1 MLTEQPKRSHELS
14 KWYKMSNWRLVCR
27 NHDFHKKRSPIYGLK
42 NFCLIVKWRN
52 CLKKSFWNIA
62 AKLKLRVKH
71 EWQKK
76 RDFGEDR
83 EGSTDRDWHQ
93 KPPKNHLPTSLPCCL
108 SWQTSDLGL
117 SEWEQLKLVAWLDLA
132 SQDQVT
138 AASRSSKPVHQK
150 HGHLVPTPGDWWPVP
165 AVRAAKRRS
174 RSCWM
179 NWSHSTAECY
189 QPPPQHQPTLGPWSM
204 LRQEDAEV
212 SRQTILSRVF
222 WVVCEGVLSSPSSP
236 VL

>member
-1 MLTEQPKRSHELS
+1 MKEHQKCKEKNYFSLEKDTLLKLQQRKLKKNKSKSFKKSWVMLTEQPKRSHELS

-76 RDFGEDR
+76 RDFGEDK

-117 SEWEQLKLVAWLDLA
+117 SEWGWYDLDLALDPTFLHLLFLEQLKLVAWLDLA

-138 AASRSSKPVHQK
+138 AASRWCFRFSWIARATKS
-150 HGHLVPTPGDWWPVP
+150 VP
-165 AVRAAKRRS
+165 AR
-174 RSCWM
+174 
-179 NWSHSTAECY
+179 
-189 QPPPQHQPTLGPWSM
+189 
-204 LRQEDAEV
+204 
-212 SRQTILSRVF
+212 TIES
-222 WVVCEGVLSSPSSP
+222 E
-236 VL
+236 

>member
-1 MLTEQPKRSHELS
+1 MKEHQKCKEKNYFSLEKDTLLKLQQRKLKKNKSKSFKKSWVMLTEQPKRSHELS

-76 RDFGEDR
+76 RDFGEDKE

-93 KPPKNHLPTSLPCCL
+93 NH
-108 SWQTSDLGL
+108 
-117 SEWEQLKLVAWLDLA
+117 
-132 SQDQVT
+132 
-138 AASRSSKPVHQK
+138 HQ
-150 HGHLVPTPGDWWPVP
+150 
-165 AVRAAKRRS
+165 
-174 RSCWM
+174 
-179 NWSHSTAECY
+179 
-189 QPPPQHQPTLGPWSM
+189 
-204 LRQEDAEV
+204 
-212 SRQTILSRVF
+212 
-222 WVVCEGVLSSPSSP
+222 SSPNIPSLLPLLTDFWSWLKW
-236 VL
+236 VR

>member
-1 MLTEQPKRSHELS
+1 MSGRRSATLERT
-14 KWYKMSNWRLVCR
+14 KKVPWIATDIK
-27 NHDFHKKRSPIYGLK
+27 NHL
-42 NFCLIVKWRN
+42 
-52 CLKKSFWNIA
+52 
-62 AKLKLRVKH
+62 
-71 EWQKK
+71 
-76 RDFGEDR
+76 
-83 EGSTDRDWHQ
+83 
-93 KPPKNHLPTSLPCCL
+93 KNHLPTSLPCCL

>member
-62 AKLKLRVKH
+62 AKLKRELSMSGRRRSATF
-71 EWQKK
+71 ERTKK
-76 RDFGEDR
+76 KNREDV
-83 EGSTDRDWHQ
+83 DWR
-93 KPPKNHLPTSLPCCL
+93 KEKERKINHLLPCCL

-179 NWSHSTAECY
+179 IWSHSTAECY
-189 QPPPQHQPTLGPWSM
+189 QPPPSSASATIVGRSM
-204 LRQEDAEV
+204 PRQEDAEV
-212 SRQTILSRVF
+212 SRQTILS
-222 WVVCEGVLSSPSSP
+222 SSFLGCPRGSL
-236 VL
+236 V